1 VIKFA
6 GLIELPGDIWQIDLM
21 ERGLPGWTAGYLVK
35 GTGSRDWMLIETGPA
50 SSADRILAA
59 VDSLG
64 ISPEQVKYIGVTH
77 IHLDHAGGLGVAARY
92 FQKAGIWAHP
102 RGIRHLIDPTRLI
115 AGSRA
120 VYGEEKMRLYGEV
133 QPIPPARLSPAR
145 EGTLIR
151 LGERTLEVWETP
163 GHAKHHV
170 CYYDHQTKGLFSG
183 DAAGVYLPR
192 TSKLL
197 KRPVLRPATPGPDFN
212 GTLMLQDL
220 YRMALSRVQ
229 NLYFTHFGAAA
240 PAQLLIE
247 IVMGQLLMHLHIAV
261 GYRGK
266 ENAQQQ
272 LCTALQKY
280 TLKGL
285 CNCLEDKNTA
295 AELVG
300 NEMDLVLQ
308 PLYDS
313 ADGLLL
319 YAAQTADQ
327 TPGSDLCLR

>member
-1 VIKFA
+1 MIKFA

-35 GTGSRDWMLIETGPA
+35 GTGYKDWMLIETGPA
-50 SSADRILAA
+50 SSATRLWAA

-64 ISPEQVKYIGVTH
+64 ISPEQIKYIGVTH
-77 IHLDHAGGLGVAARY
+77 IHLDHAGGLGVAARH
-92 FQKAGIWAHP
+92 FQKAAIWAHP

-120 VYGEEKMRLYGEV
+120 VYGEEKMQQYGEV
-133 QPIPPARLSPAR
+133 QPVSPARLSPAR

-151 LGERTLEVWETP
+151 LGERMLEVWETP

-170 CYYDHQTKGLFSG
+170 CYYDYQTKGLFSG
-183 DAAGVYLPR
+183 DTAGVYLPR

-197 KRPVLRPATPGPDFN
+197 KQPVLRPATPGPDFN
-212 GTLMLQDL
+212 GALMLQDL
-220 YRMALSRVQ
+220 YRLARSGVQ

-247 IVMGQLLMHLHIAV
+247 LVLGQLLMHMHIAAD
-261 GYRGK
+261 YRGK
-266 ENAQQQ
+266 KNAQQQ
-272 LCTALQKY
+272 LNTALQAY

-285 CNCLEDKNTA
+285 CNCLKDKNIA
-295 AELVG
+295 ADLVG
-300 NEMDLVLQ
+300 NEMDLMLQ

-313 ADGLLL
+313 ADGLLRYL
-319 YAAQTADQ
+319 QQLTAQTQ
-327 TPGSDLCLR
+327 T